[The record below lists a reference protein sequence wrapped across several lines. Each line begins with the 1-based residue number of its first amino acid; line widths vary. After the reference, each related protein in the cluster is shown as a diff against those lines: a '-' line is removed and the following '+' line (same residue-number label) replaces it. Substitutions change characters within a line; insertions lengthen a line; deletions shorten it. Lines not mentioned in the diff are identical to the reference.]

1 MCSGI
6 EAVTISVNDA
16 ETREKNKKFT
26 VYKVLVNCEVGS
38 WYVFRRY
45 NEFHKLYETVK
56 KQFPHLQLKL
66 PGKKLFGNNLD
77 PAFIE
82 SRREGLN
89 AFIQKLASCESAL
102 RLRDVRTFLLLNDSG
117 ATKEEPSILSPESK
131 TSSDAINKRKIDLGP
146 SERPQVKP
154 SDFEFLH
161 VIGKGSFGKV
171 LLARHCA
178 DKKHYAVK
186 VLQKRLILKRNETQ
200 HIMSERNVLLS
211 NLQHPFLVGLH
222 FSFQTQTKLYFVLD
236 LVNGGELF
244 FHLQRERT
252 FPESRSKFYTSE
264 IASALGYLHSR
275 GIIYRDL
282 KPENLLLDAEGHVM
296 LTDFGLCK
304 EGLSHCSDTTSTF
317 CGTPEYLAPEIIR
330 KQPYD
335 LSVDWWSLG
344 AVLYEMLHG
353 LPPFYSRSTAEMYD
367 SILNKPLKVR
377 SSISE
382 VAKDFL
388 TQLLHKDPLQRL
400 GSGIGDWDDV
410 RSHRYFASVDWEA
423 LLEKRIRPPFCP
435 NVGGALDMRNIDPEF
450 TKEPVPSSVGMSYTS
465 GAEGNKGLIERR
477 ISSGCNG
484 VLFSTSIRDAE
495 DTEAFAGF
503 SYAPPMEIM
512 P

>member
-1 MCSGI
+1 MSSGR
-6 EAVTISVNDA
+6 EVVDISVNDA

-26 VYKVLVNCEVGS
+26 VYKVLVNGDVGS

-56 KQFPHLQLKL
+56 KQFPHLNLKL

-89 AFIQKLASCESAL
+89 AFIQKLASCEPAL
-102 RLRDVRTFLLLNDSG
+102 KLQDVRTFLMLNDS
-117 ATKEEPSILSPESK
+117 ATLNKDSLSSFPENQ
-131 TSSDAINKRKIDLGP
+131 TSTDQVNKRKIDLGP

-154 SDFEFLH
+154 SDFEFLR

-171 LLARHCA
+171 LLARYCA
-178 DKKHYAVK
+178 DKKYYAVK

-211 NLQHPFLVGLH
+211 NLKHPFLVGLH
-222 FSFQTQTKLYFVLD
+222 ISFQTQTKLYFVLD

-244 FHLQRERT
+244 FHLQRERV
-252 FPESRSKFYTSE
+252 FSEPRSKFYASE

-275 GIIYRDL
+275 GVIYRDL
-282 KPENLLLDAEGHVM
+282 KPENLLLDAEGHVI

-304 EGLSHCSDTTSTF
+304 EGLSHCCDTTSTF
-317 CGTPEYLAPEIIR
+317 CGTPEYLAPEIIQ

-344 AVLYEMLHG
+344 AVVYEMLHG
-353 LPPFYSRSTAEMYD
+353 LPPFYSRSTSEMYEN
-367 SILNKPLKVR
+367 ILNRPLKVK

-382 VAKDFL
+382 AARDFL
-388 TQLLHKDPLQRL
+388 TQLLQKDPSLRL

-410 RSHRYFASVDWEA
+410 RCHRFFASIDWEA
-423 LLEKRIRPPFCP
+423 LLEKRIKPPFCP
-435 NVGGALDMRNIDPEF
+435 NVTGALDMKNIDPEF
-450 TKEPVPSSVGMSYTS
+450 TKEPVTSSVGMSLAS
-465 GAEGNKGLIERR
+465 GGEEGKGLIDRR
-477 ISSGCNG
+477 ISSGYNG

-495 DTEAFAGF
+495 ENEAFAGF
-503 SYAPPMEIM
+503 SYAPPVDIF